1 MAELKTQRNKQ
12 SVVAYL
18 NSLEDAKKKSDAFVL
33 LELFED
39 VCGLKGE
46 MWGDSIIGFGSYHYQ
61 YASGQEGDWM
71 LVGFAPRKQN
81 LTLYLMTGA
90 ERHAELLTKLGK
102 HKTSKG
108 SCLYIKQLKD
118 VDMAVL
124 REIISRSFKLMNKK
138 YNGED

>member
-18 NSLEDAKKKSDAFVL
+18 NSIEDDKKKADAFVL
-33 LELFED
+33 LELFESA
-39 VCGLKGE
+39 CQLKAE
-46 MWGDSIIGFGSYHYQ
+46 MWGDSIVGFGSYHYK

-71 LVGFAPRKQN
+71 LIGFAARKQN
-81 LTLYLMTGA
+81 LTLYLMMGA
-90 ERHAELLTKLGK
+90 ESHSELLAKLGK

-118 VDMAVL
+118 VDLEVL
-124 REIISRSFKLMNKK
+124 KEIISRSFNYMNKK
-138 YNGED
+138 YNG